1 MKSKNFVILSL
12 LFIFAAC
19 SSNSSNIKESLNKNK
34 ETFNYTDKNGTF
46 KVFVESS
53 LGKKGKTYV
62 TKRSMEILGNQK
74 DKILEK
80 SIVMADLGTVKK
92 LPILR
97 PRKSQYS
104 VWFDGKKYFSELN
117 IVPSKKAIDVKMI
130 SPEKQWSGNKLIP
143 FPDTKEI
150 PCFFSQVIECADIT
164 GFIKVASKKEEGSM
178 KLLIVWE
185 GYPYLNE
192 TFSDFP
198 NELFSEATFEY
209 DGKTKDSER
218 KFNLK
223 VAGQSIVFVLNDKN
237 KMTKMFW
244 VTQGISMVGKS
255 VEKTSTESEDPG
267 FE

>member
-1 MKSKNFVILSL
+1 MNNKILL
-12 LFIFAAC
+12 LGLLLVLSAC
-19 SSNSSNIKESLNKNK
+19 ASSSSSIKDALVKNK
-34 ETFNYTDKNGTF
+34 ETFNYTDKNGSF
-46 KVFVESS
+46 KVSMESS

-62 TKRSMEILGNQK
+62 TKRSMELLGNQK
-74 DKILEK
+74 EKILEK
-80 SIVMADLGTVKK
+80 SIVLADLGTVKK

-117 IVPSKKAIDVKMI
+117 IVPSKKAIDVRMV

-143 FPDTKEI
+143 FPNTKAI
-150 PCFFSQVIECADIT
+150 PCFFSQIIECADLT
-164 GFIKVASKKEEGSM
+164 GFINASSKKEEGSM
-178 KLLIVWE
+178 GLLVVWE

-198 NELFSEATFEY
+198 NDLFSDAELIY
-209 DGKTKDSER
+209 DGKTKDAER

-223 VAGQSIVFVLNDKN
+223 VAGQSIVFVINDKN

-255 VEKTSTESEDPG
+255 VEKTVPENEEPG